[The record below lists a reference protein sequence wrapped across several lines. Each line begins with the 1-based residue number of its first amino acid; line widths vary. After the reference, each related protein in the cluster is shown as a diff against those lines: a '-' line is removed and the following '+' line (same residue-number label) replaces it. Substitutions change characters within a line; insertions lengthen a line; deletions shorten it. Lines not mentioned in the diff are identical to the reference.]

1 MNSPKPASTDSSLL
15 KRPIPRISALLRS
28 YFFSGIL
35 VVIPLAA
42 IFWIGAAF
50 IDAMWQLQL
59 LLPESWRPESWTS
72 DPALIKLVDFTIVVG
87 LATLLVIGVSILGWI
102 STQYLGKRLLAALND
117 LIQRI
122 PVLRSVYNALD
133 QLLRTM
139 ASGDGKQFNRVVYLE
154 YPRKGVWTLAFVTG
168 HARGPA
174 LPPGHLN
181 VYVPTTPN
189 PTSGF
194 HLIVAESEVRDSG
207 LKVEEAFKT
216 ILSLGIAQDSRPAA
230 GHGSPAS
237 AATPSFPPEAPHD
250 GGSRGSI

>member
-1 MNSPKPASTDSSLL
+1 MSSPNPESNPVRLFPLL
-15 KRPIPRISALLRS
+15 GRPLPRISALLRS

-35 VVIPLAA
+35 IVIPIAA
-42 IFWIGAAF
+42 IVWIGAAF
-50 IDAMWQLQL
+50 IDAMWQLQF
-59 LLPESWRPESWTS
+59 LLPEAWRPESWIS
-72 DPALIKLVDFTIVVG
+72 DPSLVAVVDFTIVVG
-87 LATLLVIGVSILGWI
+87 LAGLLALGISILGWI
-102 STQYLGKRLLAALND
+102 STQYLGKRLLSALSD

-139 ASGDGKQFNRVVYLE
+139 ASGDGKQFSRVVYLE

-168 HARGPA
+168 PARGPA

-194 HLIVAESEVRDSG
+194 HLIVSESEVRDSG
-207 LKVEEAFKT
+207 LKVEDAFKT
-216 ILSLGIAQDSRPAA
+216 ILSLGIAQDARAA
-230 GHGSPAS
+230 SSTSPATAS
-237 AATPSFPPEAPHD
+237 SFQESHHD